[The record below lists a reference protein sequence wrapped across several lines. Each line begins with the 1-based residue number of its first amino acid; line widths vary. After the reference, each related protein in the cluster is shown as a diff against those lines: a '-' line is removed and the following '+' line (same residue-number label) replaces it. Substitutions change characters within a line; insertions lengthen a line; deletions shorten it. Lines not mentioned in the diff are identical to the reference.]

1 MNAILI
7 SNAFVEIK
15 GTVFKKWDVNRLEK
29 MTIQDVVEQYTI
41 TTCIMF
47 ILLENMLHVQSWVP
61 SLSALKWCSLILV
74 SEVVIDMLKHSFLA
88 KVERRERK
96 KERERERERL
106 EGERVRGLGLGLGL
120 EG

>member
-88 KVERRERK
+88 KVERREK
-96 KERERERERL
+96 KRERERERERL